1 MNKTLILLTALTAA
15 TACTPTAPSIDYGS
29 TFEIDEA
36 TLRDKIRGGWAG
48 QTIGCTYGGPTE
60 FKYKGA
66 LISDEAPIVWYDDYA
81 YDTFRDD
88 PGLYDDVYMDL
99 TFVEVMQRY
108 GIDAPA
114 EVYARAFAN
123 ADYKLWHA
131 NQAARYNILHGIM
144 PPASGHW
151 HNNPHADDIDFQIE
165 ADFIGM
171 ICPGM
176 PNAASEIGD
185 HIGHI
190 MNYGDGFY
198 GGIYIGALY
207 SLAFVCDDIPTI
219 VRGRFRPRASTAAA
233 SRTSSASTRS
243 SPTTGAAAGS
253 KSSAAT
259 PMRRGAPRVSSTD
272 STSTPPSI
280 RPTS

>member
-151 HNNPHADDIDFQIE
+151 HNNP
-165 ADFIGM
+165 
-171 ICPGM
+171 
-176 PNAASEIGD
+176 
-185 HIGHI
+185 
-190 MNYGDGFY
+190 
-198 GGIYIGALY
+198 
-207 SLAFVCDDIPTI
+207 
-219 VRGRFRPRASTAAA
+219 PR
-233 SRTSSASTRS
+233 
-243 SPTTGAAAGS
+243 
-253 KSSAAT
+253 
-259 PMRRGAPRVSSTD
+259 RRHRLPD
-272 STSTPPSI
+272 
-280 RPTS
+280 